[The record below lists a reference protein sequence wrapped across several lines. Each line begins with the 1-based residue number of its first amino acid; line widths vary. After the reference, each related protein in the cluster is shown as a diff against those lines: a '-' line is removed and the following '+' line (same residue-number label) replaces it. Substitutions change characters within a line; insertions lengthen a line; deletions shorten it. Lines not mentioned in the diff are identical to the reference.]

1 MNNKQHLQHNGN
13 MAKHLSISRDGTKLV
28 PQNKKQLI
36 LHFVFMLFEKE
47 RKKR

>member
-28 PQNKKQLI
+28 PQKATY
-36 LHFVFMLFEKE
+36 FTFCVYAF
-47 RKKR
+47 